1 MARSDKYKI
10 IIMIFAVLIFLGCI
24 IMGTGIA
31 SSYNEFLKELKS
43 NSFISAT
50 NSEINSISNTFG
62 WSMFF
67 TFLIIGFIFCMFF
80 YLLADILDRLEIISA
95 QTTRTTRVLEDNED
109 KEKNNEDKED

>member
-10 IIMIFAVLIFLGCI
+10 IIIILAILIFLGCVI
-24 IMGTGIA
+24 IGTGIA
-31 SSYNEFLKELKS
+31 SAYNEFLKELKS
-43 NSFISAT
+43 NSFINAT

-62 WSMFF
+62 WCMFF